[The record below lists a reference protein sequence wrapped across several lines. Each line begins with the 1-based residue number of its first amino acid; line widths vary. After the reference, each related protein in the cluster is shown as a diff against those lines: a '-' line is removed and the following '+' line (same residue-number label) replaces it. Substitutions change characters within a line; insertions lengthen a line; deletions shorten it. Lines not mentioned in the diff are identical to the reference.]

1 MAAHPL
7 WNAPNLLSLSRL
19 PLAAVLFACVSHE
32 LWAAGLATFAVAAL
46 TDWADGWWARRY
58 GPLTAV
64 GRSLDPLTDKVL
76 VAGAFIALIPVA
88 GANVAPWVATVV
100 VCRELLVTGLRG
112 MVEATGQRFGADWF
126 GKVKMGLQ
134 CAVIVGVLLLQTLR
148 GHGETTTADAL
159 EPLQLALMAAMLTA
173 TVGSAVQY
181 SVKAVRLLGPLA
193 QNPDVEEL
201 DHPRPDATTRSGV

>member
-7 WNAPNLLSLSRL
+7 WNAPNLLSLSRI
-19 PLAAVLFACVSHE
+19 PLGVVLFACVSCE
-32 LWAAGLATFAVAAL
+32 LWAAGLATFAVAAF

-64 GRSLDPLTDKVL
+64 GRSLDPLADKVL
-76 VAGAFIALIPVA
+76 VAAAFIALIPVA

-112 MVEATGQRFGADWF
+112 VVEATGRTFGADWF
-126 GKVKMGLQ
+126 GKVKMALQ
-134 CAVIVGVLLLQTLR
+134 CAVIVGVLLILTLR
-148 GHGETTTADAL
+148 GHGQTATADAL
-159 EPLQLALMAAMLTA
+159 EPVQLALMAAMVVA

-181 SVKAVRLLGPLA
+181 SVKAARLLG
-193 QNPDVEEL
+193 
-201 DHPRPDATTRSGV
+201 